1 MAENNASHWG
11 YLAGSE
17 DSEDVEVSVY
27 LARPEKE
34 KILVVGEGLVGI
46 SDEELDGLEFE
57 DKLRAI
63 RSHRV
68 ARDQAE
74 SEGVQ
79 LLSSRDPSTW
89 V

>member
-27 LARPEKE
+27 LVRPVKE

-46 SDEELDGLEFE
+46 SDEELEFE